1 MNRIALLLSLS
12 LVVATQ
18 ARADDFV
25 VVRNAKSGGGTVSK
39 ADLRGAF
46 TGKVREFSGNAV
58 VVVLQGESNP
68 AFAWLADSI
77 FGVAP
82 KLLASKIK
90 QEVFKGDM
98 NKTVS
103 AESDAEVIAKIK
115 EAPGGIGVVSAA
127 AAKDPALA
135 IVTVGS

>member
-1 MNRIALLLSLS
+1 MAVCFAS
-12 LVVATQ
+12 Q
-18 ARADDFV
+18 AQAEDFV

-58 VVVLQGESNP
+58 VVVLQSEANP
-68 AFAWLADSI
+68 AFQWLADSI

-82 KLLASKIK
+82 KMLASKIK

-98 NKTVS
+98 NKPVS
-103 AESDAEVIAKIK
+103 AETDADVIAKIK
-115 EAPGGIGVVSAA
+115 ESPGGIGVVSAA

-135 IVTVGS
+135 IVTIGS